1 MILPNKKDAIHK
13 AWLYRALQAIADD
26 AYLAKVLYFK
36 GGTCA
41 SMLGWLDRFSV
52 DLDFDFNGEE
62 KEITKARKALEDI
75 FIRLG
80 LEIKDKSKI
89 GIQYFLKY
97 KTNEADRNILKIDV
111 TFPLVKSSVYEP
123 QRFLEIDRIL
133 SCQTKE
139 TMFAHKLV
147 AVLDRFEK
155 TGGIA
160 GRDIYDIHHF
170 FLNGYD
176 YNAEVIVERTGMSA
190 GEYLVKLADFIE
202 QKVTEKTLSEDLNTL
217 LPYEEFT
224 KIRKVLKR
232 EVLTLLKD
240 EIARRNKSQQEL
252 KKELE
257 ESQKEIKD
265 GKGKILKSF
274 KDLR

>member
-1 MILPNKKDAIHK
+1 MMLPNKKDAIHK
-13 AWLYRALQAIADD
+13 AWLYRVLEAVADD
-26 AYLAKVLYFK
+26 SYLAKTLYFK

-62 KEITKARKALEDI
+62 NEIIQTRTALENI
-75 FIRLG
+75 FAKLG
-80 LEIKDKSKI
+80 LEVKDKSKA

-97 KTNEADRNILKIDV
+97 KTGEAERNILKIDV
-111 TFPLVKSSVYEP
+111 TFPLVKSSIYAP
-123 QRFLEIDRIL
+123 QRLLEIDRIL
-133 SCQTKE
+133 NCQTKE

-170 FLNGYD
+170 FLKSFD
-176 YNAEVIVERTGMSA
+176 YNAEAIVERTRMPVKD
-190 GEYLVKLADFIE
+190 YLAKLANFIE
-202 QKVTEKTLSEDLNTL
+202 QKVTDTVLAEDLNTL

-224 KIRKVLKR
+224 KVRKVLKR
-232 EVLTLLKD
+232 EVLTFLRD
-240 EIARRNKSQQEL
+240 EVAQ
-252 KKELE
+252 
-257 ESQKEIKD
+257 
-265 GKGKILKSF
+265 
-274 KDLR
+274 